1 MTKRLITLLA
11 ALLVL
16 GFAVAGCGDDESD
29 GGGSGGTTAA
39 ETVPEASTDAAT
51 SDETATDDVTRD
63 KTATDDVSE
72 TEADTDIAE
81 EETQTEQNDGAAA
94 PLSHAQKLENCETSL
109 DDVKKLPADRKET
122 LIAACKKAASGDPEA
137 VREAGRALCEWL
149 RSASAPKELPPCKD
163 GGP

>member
-1 MTKRLITLLA
+1 MRPLS
-11 ALLVL
+11 V
-16 GFAVAGCGDDESD
+16 CGDETVTDDSTETD
-29 GGGSGGTTAA
+29 VDTAA
-39 ETVPEASTDAAT
+39 E
-51 SDETATDDVTRD
+51 ETPA
-63 KTATDDVSE
+63 
-72 TEADTDIAE
+72 
-81 EETQTEQNDGAAA
+81 EQNGGAAA

-109 DDVKKLPADRKET
+109 DGVKRLPADRKET